1 MAVTIREYGC
11 LGTRNSMGIEI
22 PSQDFILW
30 DDYEECKDS
39 LREIKRK
46 SDDLVILQS
55 QYILIIICDEH
66 TV

>member
-1 MAVTIREYGC
+1 
-11 LGTRNSMGIEI
+11 MGIEI
-22 PSQDFILW
+22 PPQDFILC
-30 DDYEECKDS
+30 DDYGECKDS
-39 LREIKRK
+39 LREIKGK

>member
-1 MAVTIREYGC
+1 MAVTNREYGC

-22 PSQDFILW
+22 PSRDFILC
-30 DDYEECKDS
+30 DDYGECKDS
-39 LREIKRK
+39 LREIKGE

-55 QYILIIICDEH
+55 QYILIIICGEL